1 MKTHAI
7 DSKMLRLLF
16 VIGVLTLSCTLVGQA
31 QNVPAKSQQE
41 NANRQ
46 VTVKGKITDEDNLP
60 VIGASVL
67 NTTTNKYTTSDTD
80 GNYEIKASE
89 GDELSF
95 SSVGMVTVTA
105 KVGKSNV
112 IDIRMQADAIN
123 DYHLEGIVVT
133 GYQDIQKEKVTGAI
147 STISSKKIEER
158 YSPNILNNLEGR
170 VAGLTTYGG
179 KTTIRGTSS
188 LYAETSPLLVVDGLP
203 IEGKIDD
210 LNPYDIE
217 SINILKDAA
226 ATAIYGARASNGII
240 VITTKNAKKEGKI
253 DIDFSS
259 NITIWEKANV
269 DYASNFKMNAAQ
281 QVKVESDYYEYYYFN
296 NNGEIADPIGST
308 ETTLITGRAA
318 LSPIQMAYYN
328 LATGKISRSDL
339 EATLAGLS
347 KNNYA
352 KEYADLIYRRQL
364 LQQYNLSLRSR
375 SNKFQS
381 NLTLNYKHDNSGI
394 INAENSALNISYKGV
409 YDIAKW
415 LTASFSINGIYGKVK
430 EAGYDY
436 NSGHRNIWS
445 RAAYDTMY
453 KEDGSLKKFY
463 PGTSGYEEWWE
474 NPDNSEGLY
483 HMGTI
488 YRDEFYNNTVETRR
502 QHIRYHGDLL
512 FKIIDGLTANAQ
524 FIYEDDRTNEDW
536 HANEKSSVAR
546 QIRNAYTI
554 KDANGNVTYLT
565 PRTGGMLRST
575 SINGAYYTTRGQ
587 VNYSNTF
594 NKHSI
599 AAIAGI
605 EFRQTKSNG
614 RKSLVL
620 GYDEQLQNSATHTVD
635 FAALSKM
642 DYSPWYMQGNYLA
655 GQYIFRPYFEDGMGI
670 IVEQLHRYAS
680 GYANLTY
687 TYDDKYNVFGSFRK
701 DYADVYGLNSKFRG
715 KPLWSV
721 GAAWN
726 INNED
731 FMQDV
736 EWVNYLKLRV
746 SYGITGNIYQGAT
759 SYMTATST
767 GLNQYT
773 NQPYGEIASPANPNL
788 KWEQSRTTDIGIDF
802 GIMEN
807 RFRGSIDWY
816 NKDIKDVFSNKSI
829 DPTTGFA
836 SMFMNT
842 ASLYNRGIELQL
854 TADWFRESSKNNFGW
869 STSITYSHN
878 KNKVTSVENPA
889 ARAYELTSNP
899 YKVGYPSSAIWSYR
913 FAGISDQPGE
923 EGQTLWYGDNDVVKH
938 SVQSGSI
945 DILEYS
951 GQKDPVT
958 VMGMDNRFSYKGFS
972 LSILMAYY
980 GGHKMRALIQE
991 ETMGM
996 TTQAIPSYFVNA
1008 WTPEKPTNVP
1018 GIGRYSSTSK
1028 GPESYNSNI
1037 SVHDADFLKI
1047 RNIVIGYELPE
1058 KWVNKAGLNRASLR
1072 FQIDNPKA
1080 LWVKNDIGVDPE
1092 TLGLRNPSS
1101 FIFGI
1106 NINL

>member
-7 DSKMLRLLF
+7 SRMLRLLCI
-16 VIGVLTLSCTLVGQA
+16 IGVLTLSGSVMAEA
-31 QNVPAKSQQE
+31 QNVQAKNRQE
-41 NANRQ
+41 NITQ
-46 VTVKGKITDEDNLP
+46 QITVKGVVTDENNQPVAGVSILNTKTKKYAITDAE
-60 VIGASVL
+60 
-67 NTTTNKYTTSDTD
+67 

-95 SSVGMVTVTA
+95 SLVGMQTVYIS
-105 KVGKSNV
+105 VGKSSV
-112 IDIRMQADAIN
+112 LDVHMQSDLIA
-123 DYHLEGIVVT
+123 LESVVVT

-147 STISSKKIEER
+147 STISSKRIEER
-158 YSPNILNNLEGR
+158 YTPNILSNLEGR

-203 IEGKIDD
+203 VEGKIDD

-217 SINILKDAA
+217 SINVLKDAA

-253 DIDFSS
+253 DIDFST
-259 NITIWEKANV
+259 NFTIWEKKDV

-308 ETTLITGRAA
+308 ETTLVTGRAA

-328 LATGKISRSDL
+328 LATGKISRQQLD
-339 EATLAGLS
+339 ATLAELS

-352 KEYADLIYRRQL
+352 KEYADLIYKRQF

-375 SNKFQS
+375 SDKFQS

-394 INAENSALNISYKGV
+394 INAENSALNINYKGV
-409 YDIAKW
+409 YEVAKW
-415 LTASFSINGIYGKVK
+415 LTASFSINGVYGKIK

-436 NSGHRNIWS
+436 NSGHRNIWG
-445 RAAYDTMY
+445 RAAYETMY
-453 KEDGSLKKFY
+453 NQDGSLKKFY

-488 YRDEFYNNTVETRR
+488 YRDEFYNNTVETKR

-512 FKIIDGLTANAQ
+512 FKIAKGLTANAQ
-524 FIYEDDRTNEDW
+524 FIYEDDRQNEDW
-536 HANEKSSVAR
+536 HANQKSSVAR

-554 KDANGNVTYLT
+554 KDASGNVTYLT

-575 SINGAYYTTRGQ
+575 SINGAYYTARGQ
-587 VNYSNTF
+587 ANYSNTF
-594 NKHSI
+594 GKHSV
-599 AAIAGI
+599 AAIAGL

-642 DYSPWYMQGNYLA
+642 DYSPWYMQGQYLA

-670 IVEQLHRYAS
+670 VVEQLHRYAS
-680 GYANLTY
+680 GYANITY
-687 TYDDKYNVFGSFRK
+687 TYDNKYNVFGSFRK

-726 INNED
+726 INKEE
-731 FMQDV
+731 FMKDIK
-736 EWVNYLKLRV
+736 WVDYLKLRV

-802 GIMEN
+802 GVMEN
-807 RFRGSIDWY
+807 RLRGSIDWY

-842 ASLYNRGIELQL
+842 ASMYNRGVEIQL
-854 TADWFRESSKNNFGW
+854 TADWFRENRENAFGW
-869 STSITYSHN
+869 STSLTYSHN
-878 KNKVTSVENPA
+878 KNEVTSVENPA
-889 ARAYELTSNP
+889 ARAYELTRNP
-899 YKVGYPSSAIWSYR
+899 YKVGYPSSALWSYR

-923 EGQTLWYGDNDVVKH
+923 EGQTLWYGDNDVIKH

-951 GQKDPVT
+951 GQTDPVT
-958 VMGMDNRFSYKGFS
+958 VMGMDNRFTYKGFS

-996 TTQAIPSYFVNA
+996 TTQAIPSYFVDA

-1028 GPESYNSNI
+1028 GPESYTSNI
-1037 SVHDADFLKI
+1037 SVRDADFLKI

-1058 KWVNKAGLNRASLR
+1058 KWLKTVGFNRATLR

-1080 LWVKNDIGVDPE
+1080 LWVKNDVGVDPE

>member
-7 DSKMLRLLF
+7 SRMLRLLC
-16 VIGVLTLSCTLVGQA
+16 ILGVLTLSGSVMAEA
-31 QNVPAKSQQE
+31 QNVQAKNRQE
-41 NANRQ
+41 NITQ
-46 VTVKGKITDEDNLP
+46 QITVKGVVTDENNQP
-60 VIGASVL
+60 VAGVSIL
-67 NTTTNKYTTSDTD
+67 NTKTKKYATTDAE

-95 SSVGMVTVTA
+95 SLVGMQTVYIS
-105 KVGKSNV
+105 VGKSSV
-112 IDIRMQADAIN
+112 LDVQMQSDLIA
-123 DYHLEGIVVT
+123 LESVVVT

-147 STISSKKIEER
+147 STISSKRIEER
-158 YSPNILNNLEGR
+158 YTPNILSNLEGR

-203 IEGKIDD
+203 VEGKIDD

-217 SINILKDAA
+217 SINVLKDAA

-253 DIDFSS
+253 DIDFST
-259 NITIWEKANV
+259 NFTIWEKKDV

-308 ETTLITGRAA
+308 ETTLVTGRAA

-328 LATGKISRSDL
+328 LATGKISRQQLD
-339 EATLAGLS
+339 ATLAELS

-352 KEYADLIYRRQL
+352 KEYADLIYKRQF

-375 SNKFQS
+375 SDKFQS

-394 INAENSALNISYKGV
+394 INAENSALNINYKGV
-409 YDIAKW
+409 YEVAKW
-415 LTASFSINGIYGKVK
+415 LTASFSINGVYGKIK

-436 NSGHRNIWS
+436 NSGHRNIWG
-445 RAAYDTMY
+445 RAAYETMY
-453 KEDGSLKKFY
+453 NQDGSLKKFY

-488 YRDEFYNNTVETRR
+488 YRDEFYNNTVETKR

-512 FKIIDGLTANAQ
+512 FKIAKGLTANAQ
-524 FIYEDDRTNEDW
+524 FIYEDDRQNEDW
-536 HANEKSSVAR
+536 HANQKSSVAR

-554 KDANGNVTYLT
+554 KDASGNVTYLT

-575 SINGAYYTTRGQ
+575 SINGTYYTARGQ
-587 VNYSNTF
+587 ANYSNTF
-594 NKHSI
+594 GKHSV
-599 AAIAGI
+599 AAIAGL

-642 DYSPWYMQGNYLA
+642 DYSPWYMQGQYLA

-670 IVEQLHRYAS
+670 VVEQLHRYAS
-680 GYANLTY
+680 GYANITY

-726 INNED
+726 INKEE
-731 FMQDV
+731 FMKDIT
-736 EWVNYLKLRV
+736 WVDYLKLRV

-788 KWEQSRTTDIGIDF
+788 KWEQSRTTNIGIDF
-802 GIMEN
+802 GVMEN
-807 RFRGSIDWY
+807 RLRGSIDWY

-842 ASLYNRGIELQL
+842 ASMYNRGVEIQL
-854 TADWFRESSKNNFGW
+854 TADWFRENRENAFGW
-869 STSITYSHN
+869 STSLTYSHN
-878 KNKVTSVENPA
+878 KNEVTSVENPA
-889 ARAYELTSNP
+889 ARAYELTRNP
-899 YKVGYPSSAIWSYR
+899 YKVGYPSSALWSYR

-923 EGQTLWYGDNDVVKH
+923 EGQTLWYGDNDVIKH

-951 GQKDPVT
+951 GQTDPVT
-958 VMGMDNRFSYKGFS
+958 VMGMDNRFTYKGFS

-996 TTQAIPSYFVNA
+996 TTQAIPSYFVDA

-1028 GPESYNSNI
+1028 GPESYTSNI
-1037 SVHDADFLKI
+1037 SVRDADFLKI

-1058 KWVNKAGLNRASLR
+1058 KWLKTVGFNRATLR

-1080 LWVKNDIGVDPE
+1080 LWVKNDVGVDPE

>member
-1 MKTHAI
+1 
-7 DSKMLRLLF
+7 MLRLLCI
-16 VIGVLTLSCTLVGQA
+16 IGVLTLSGSVMAEA
-31 QNVPAKSQQE
+31 QNVQAKNRQE
-41 NANRQ
+41 NITQ
-46 VTVKGKITDEDNLP
+46 QITVKGVVTDENNQPVAGVSILNTKTKKYAITDAE
-60 VIGASVL
+60 
-67 NTTTNKYTTSDTD
+67 

-95 SSVGMVTVTA
+95 SLVGMQTVYIS
-105 KVGKSNV
+105 VGKSSV
-112 IDIRMQADAIN
+112 LDVHMQSDLIA
-123 DYHLEGIVVT
+123 LESVVVT

-147 STISSKKIEER
+147 STISSKRIEER
-158 YSPNILNNLEGR
+158 YTPNILSNLEGR

-203 IEGKIDD
+203 VEGKIDD

-217 SINILKDAA
+217 SINVLKDAA

-253 DIDFSS
+253 DIDFST
-259 NITIWEKANV
+259 NFTIWEKKDV

-308 ETTLITGRAA
+308 ETTLVTGRAA

-328 LATGKISRSDL
+328 LATGKISRQQLD
-339 EATLAGLS
+339 ATLAELS

-352 KEYADLIYRRQL
+352 KEYADLIYKRQF

-375 SNKFQS
+375 SDKFQS

-394 INAENSALNISYKGV
+394 INAENSALNINYKGV
-409 YDIAKW
+409 YEVAKW
-415 LTASFSINGIYGKVK
+415 LTASFSINGVYGKIK

-436 NSGHRNIWS
+436 NSGHRNIWG
-445 RAAYDTMY
+445 RAAYETMY
-453 KEDGSLKKFY
+453 NQDGSLKKFY

-488 YRDEFYNNTVETRR
+488 YRDEFYNNTVETKR

-512 FKIIDGLTANAQ
+512 FKIAKGLTANAQ
-524 FIYEDDRTNEDW
+524 FIYEDDRQNEDW
-536 HANEKSSVAR
+536 HANQKSSVAR

-554 KDANGNVTYLT
+554 KDASGNVTYLT

-575 SINGAYYTTRGQ
+575 SINGAYYTARGQ
-587 VNYSNTF
+587 ANYSNTF
-594 NKHSI
+594 GKHSV
-599 AAIAGI
+599 AAIAGL

-642 DYSPWYMQGNYLA
+642 DYSPWYMQGQYLA

-670 IVEQLHRYAS
+670 VVEQLHRYAS
-680 GYANLTY
+680 GYANITY
-687 TYDDKYNVFGSFRK
+687 TYDNKYNVFGSFRK

-726 INNED
+726 INKEE
-731 FMQDV
+731 FMKDIK
-736 EWVNYLKLRV
+736 WVDYLKLRV

-802 GIMEN
+802 GVMEN
-807 RFRGSIDWY
+807 RLRGSIDWY

-842 ASLYNRGIELQL
+842 ASMYNRGVEIQL
-854 TADWFRESSKNNFGW
+854 TADWFRENRENAFGW
-869 STSITYSHN
+869 STSLTYSHN
-878 KNKVTSVENPA
+878 KNEVTSVENPA
-889 ARAYELTSNP
+889 ARAYELTRNP
-899 YKVGYPSSAIWSYR
+899 YKVGYPSSALWSYR

-923 EGQTLWYGDNDVVKH
+923 EGQTLWYGDNDVIKH

-951 GQKDPVT
+951 GQTDPVT
-958 VMGMDNRFSYKGFS
+958 VMGMDNRFTYKGFS

-996 TTQAIPSYFVNA
+996 TTQAIPSYFVDA

-1028 GPESYNSNI
+1028 GPESYTSNI
-1037 SVHDADFLKI
+1037 SVRDADFLKI

-1058 KWVNKAGLNRASLR
+1058 KWLKTVGFNRATLR

-1080 LWVKNDIGVDPE
+1080 LWVKNDVGVDPE